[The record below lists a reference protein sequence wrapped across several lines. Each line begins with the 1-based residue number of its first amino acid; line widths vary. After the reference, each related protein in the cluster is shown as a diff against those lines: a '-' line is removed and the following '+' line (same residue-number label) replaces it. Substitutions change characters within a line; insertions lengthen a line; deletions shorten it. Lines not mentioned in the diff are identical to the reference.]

1 MCCRL
6 MRLLLVCLSSLCILI
21 VGFREGAGRDCASY
35 VFPGA
40 LLMRVVGLVCG
51 DIHGQYVSN
60 TILEGHY
67 ML

>member
-1 MCCRL
+1 
-6 MRLLLVCLSSLCILI
+6 MRLLLVCLSVCLLI
-21 VGFREGAGRDCASY
+21 VGFREGAGRDGASY

-51 DIHGQYVSN
+51 DIHGQYVSS